1 MYQYY
6 QNTLSIPARLLYED
20 LGLISY
26 INYKISCHRGKL
38 KRTKE
43 GKGKGN
49 EAFVAFDSLEPQ
61 HQELVKEILGEP
73 AKAGHII
80 FTDYIRH
87 DADAERFFNAYTLDD
102 GNALP
107 EKNIREYITN
117 ANILNAIKEVLNS
130 TMSRRKALGSKIKPW
145 TKIAP
150 IVKGLPK
157 HTYPHSLPASEKRL
171 RDKYNQYLKEGY
183 QCLIHAGF
191 GHKNAEKINDDAKSW
206 VLARWSD
213 RVKKCTGYTQLLREY
228 NQMAL
233 HEDWKQLKSE
243 QSLINFLTDPKIEPL
258 WYGFRFGE
266 LKSKE
271 KYSYQHSTRLPS
283 LRDALWYSDGTKLNY
298 YYQEDGKIQ
307 TCQVYEIFDTYSEV
321 FLGYHISNS
330 EDFEAQYQAYKMAL
344 QVAGHKPYEIKFDN
358 QGGTKKLEAQ
368 SFLGKLARL
377 TTRTAPYNGKSK
389 TIENAFGRFQQEYL
403 KQDWFFTGQNI
414 QAKKLESKANMEFI
428 LANKDNLP
436 TLEQIKETYKQRRQQ
451 WNQAP
456 HPKTGQPR
464 LEMYL
469 NSYNPA
475 TPEVQIWDMIDM
487 FWIQREKPVTCTA
500 YGIQVSHKG
509 TDYDYMVYNQ
519 DRMPDIDWLSE
530 NIDKKFVVKYDP
542 DDLTMIQLFENTPLG
557 LRRITSAE
565 IKTEV
570 HRGRQE
576 QEEWEASF
584 IKQIEVKNKEK
595 RIERRDKMDEI
606 LAQHGM
612 RPEDYGLNS
621 PVIKGVESSRAKKQK
636 TDIGQV
642 QKNLSNAVLVDDTDD
657 FDIYDSM

>member
-1 MYQYY
+1 MYQYH
-6 QNTLSIPARLLYED
+6 QNMLSIPARLLYDD
-20 LGLISY
+20 LGVMSY
-26 INYKISCHRGKL
+26 KSYNVSCYRGKL

-61 HQELVKEILGEP
+61 HQELVKEVLGEP
-73 AKAGHII
+73 TKAGHII
-80 FTDYIRH
+80 FTDYIRY
-87 DADAERFFNAYTLDD
+87 DAEAERFFNNYTLDD

-117 ANILNAIKEVLNS
+117 ANILNAIKEILDS
-130 TMSRRKALGSKIKPW
+130 TMSRRKALGSKVKPW
-145 TKIAP
+145 TKIVP
-150 IVKGLPK
+150 IVKELPK

-171 RDKYNQYLKEGY
+171 RDRYNLYLKEGY
-183 QCLIHAGF
+183 QSLIHSGF
-191 GHKNAEKINDDAKSW
+191 GHKNAEKINDDAKMW

-228 NQMAL
+228 NQMA
-233 HEDWKQLKSE
+233 DNQGWKPLKSE

-258 WYGFRFGE
+258 WYGLRFGE

-271 KYSYQHSTRLPS
+271 KHSYQHSTKLPS
-283 LRDALWYSDGTKLNY
+283 LRDSLWYSDGTKLNY
-298 YYQEDGKIQ
+298 YYQDENGKMQ
-307 TCQVYEIFDTYSEV
+307 TCQVYEVFDTYSEV
-321 FLGYHISNS
+321 FIGYHISNS
-330 EDFEAQYQAYKMAL
+330 EDFEAQYQAFKMAL

-389 TIENAFGRFQQEYL
+389 TIENAFSRFQQQFL

-414 QAKKLESKANMEFI
+414 QAKKIESKANMEFI
-428 LANKDNLP
+428 LANKSNLP
-436 TLEQIKETYKQRRQQ
+436 TLKEIKETYRKRRQE
-451 WNQAP
+451 WNEAP

-469 NSYNPA
+469 NSVNPA
-475 TPEVQIWDMIDM
+475 TSEVQLWDMIDM
-487 FWIQREKPVTCTA
+487 FWITREKEITCTA
-500 YGIQVSHKG
+500 YGLQITHKG
-509 TDYDYMVYNQ
+509 TDYNYMVYGA
-519 DRMPDIDWLSE
+519 DSMPDIDWLSE

-542 DDLTMIQLFENTPLG
+542 DDLTMIQLYENTPLG
-557 LRRITSAE
+557 LRRVTMAE

-584 IKQIEVKNKEK
+584 IKQIELKNKEK

-606 LAQHGM
+606 LAHYKM

-621 PVIKGVESSRAKKQK
+621 PAIKGVESSRKQK

-642 QKNLSNAVLVDDTDD
+642 QKKLSNAVLVDDTDD